1 MNFYQSSV
9 ALLWTT
15 ALRAS
20 GLTSPRGRRS
30 LPVHGAAWSASL
42 ADEGRLAGAGRFLA
56 RHRVAHVSAGDAP
69 RCPERSIPAAD

>member
-20 GLTSPRGRRS
+20 GLTPSCGCRS
-30 LPVHGAAWSASL
+30 LPVHRAAWPASL
-42 ADEGRLAGAGRFLA
+42 ADDARLAGAGRFVA
-56 RHRVAHVSAGDAP
+56 RHRVARVSAADGP